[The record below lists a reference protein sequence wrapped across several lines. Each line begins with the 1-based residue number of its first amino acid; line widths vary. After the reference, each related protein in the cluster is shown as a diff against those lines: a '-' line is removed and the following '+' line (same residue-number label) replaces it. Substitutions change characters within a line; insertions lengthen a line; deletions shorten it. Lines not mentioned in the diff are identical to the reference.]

1 MKKGKE
7 KRVWESKEI
16 QQIPSH
22 RKLVIWCFNSDRR
35 CEAGNYKREAR
46 LEGKAEKED
55 AVVEKQGRSSRICVR
70 RKWGAIL
77 EKVMDST
84 IK

>member
-1 MKKGKE
+1 MC
-7 KRVWESKEI
+7 ESKEI

-22 RKLVIWCFNSDRR
+22 TTFVIWCFNSDRR

-55 AVVEKQGRSSRICVR
+55 AVVEKNREYV
-70 RKWGAIL
+70 
-77 EKVMDST
+77 
-84 IK
+84 

>member
-1 MKKGKE
+1 M
-7 KRVWESKEI
+7 WESKEI

-35 CEAGNYKREAR
+35 CEAGNYKGEAR
-46 LEGKAEKED
+46 LEAKAEKED
-55 AVVEKQGRSSRICVR
+55 AVVEKHRRRSRICVR
-70 RKWGAIL
+70 RKRGTVLIG
-77 EKVMDST
+77 VMDPT